1 MKFFRNLMPSN
12 SNRLKED
19 NYNIDFSY
27 ITPRVTAMS
36 YPRNNAIEQIYH
48 NDINEISQYLNSK
61 HSNHYLIYNLSG
73 IKYDYDKF
81 DNNVITHVWED
92 HHSPPFNEIFVI
104 LKSVYDYL

>member
-36 YPRNNAIEQIYH
+36 YPSNNAIEQIYH
-48 NDINEISQYLNSK
+48 NDINEISQYINSK
-61 HSNHYLIYNLSG
+61 HSKGRQVFTAAHEIYHLF
-73 IKYDYDKF
+73 Y
-81 DNNVITHVWED
+81 
-92 HHSPPFNEIFVI
+92 I
-104 LKSVYDYL
+104 LH